1 MGAMSNL
8 AALGGPMCLSPC
20 HAPWVS
26 LESQV
31 GILHCVVRIHACANH
46 APTHLQTQNGVCV
59 WATASSPV
67 IFLWWYLVLPTK
79 LRLWQR
85 TETTSSSLVQL
96 RFHINKLKCILTVC
110 KVNLPAFR
118 RRLWH
123 LLFRHL
129 AVTSRVSMRTHPF
142 WDWLWGFRARVCLQG
157 LTASGPGLPK
167 HECEDQPETLM
178 KFSLVLCKITKM
190 RSRKSC
196 FP

>member
-1 MGAMSNL
+1 MSCPL
-8 AALGGPMCLSPC
+8 SIPGKPSWHPALCGWDSRLCQSRTSPPPNAEWCLSLGP
-20 HAPWVS
+20 
-26 LESQV
+26 
-31 GILHCVVRIHACANH
+31 
-46 APTHLQTQNGVCV
+46 
-59 WATASSPV
+59 ASSPV

-118 RRLWH
+118 RRLWR

-129 AVTSRVSMRTHPF
+129 AVMSRVSMRTHPF
-142 WDWLWGFRARVCLQG
+142 WDRLWGFRARVCLQG

-167 HECEDQPETLM
+167 HECEDQAEPLM